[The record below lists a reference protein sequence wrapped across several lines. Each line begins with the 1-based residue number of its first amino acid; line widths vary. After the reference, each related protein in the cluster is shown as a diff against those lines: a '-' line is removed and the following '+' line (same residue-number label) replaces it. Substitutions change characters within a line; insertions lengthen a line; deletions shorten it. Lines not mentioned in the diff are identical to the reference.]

1 MVLRIDESW
10 NLIETN
16 PDHQGRYTEIDL
28 KQQVER
34 LRCPACDGPVDIR
47 RTVMS
52 TPLIDETTYGPG
64 PWKCPQ
70 GCQPKRP

>member
-10 NLIETN
+10 NLIETD
-16 PDHQGRYTEIDL
+16 PDHLGRYTEIDF

-34 LRCPACDGPVDIR
+34 LRCPACDGPVDAFRI
-47 RTVMS
+47 TMDD
-52 TPLIDETTYGPG
+52 LNETTYRPG
-64 PWKCPQ
+64 RWKCPR